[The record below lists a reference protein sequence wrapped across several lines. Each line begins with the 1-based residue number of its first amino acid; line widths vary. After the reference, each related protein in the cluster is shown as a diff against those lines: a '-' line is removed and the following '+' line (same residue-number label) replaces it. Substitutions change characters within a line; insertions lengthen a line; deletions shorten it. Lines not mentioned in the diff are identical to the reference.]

1 LITGVTLDLDNFS
14 QLSADFNESD
24 ESKNAHRHDNLLKLF
39 LATIGTGITL
49 AQTGLANKDSEL
61 GAFRVKSILDS
72 NVVITPYRSIKL
84 DFLLQL
90 DYCLSKKKY
99 PYAVFLNVECEE
111 KCDAGIFN
119 KDFNYV
125 TQIYNKYHL
134 TFRDK
139 VKVYQIIIFGP
150 NIKPAV
156 RQTDLGSIH
165 YSPSII
171 YLQPLVNVSLVHSLT
186 KKIKSSQEGSLLE
199 MIALAR
205 IPEMYCFSPSITANC
220 LHVGINENLF
230 PEEMCKI
237 FLGNFKN
244 YIKQSKNPEILEQIE
259 KESDMSLV
267 HSLIKEGVWAAAHA
281 DGIQEGLQEG
291 LQKGHQEGL
300 QKGKELTIIEL
311 SKNLL
316 KKGWTRQAICEALN
330 VTESWLINLDKNING
345 YLTVNLP
352 FMFTYLKL
360 MSFI

>member
-24 ESKNAHRHDNLLKLF
+24 ESKKAHRHDNLQKLL

-49 AQTGLANKDSEL
+49 AQTGLANIDTEL
-61 GAFRVKSILDS
+61 GAFRVKYILDS

-90 DYCLSKKKY
+90 EYCLSKKKY
-99 PYAVFLNVECEE
+99 PYATFLNIEYEE

-119 KDFNYV
+119 KNFNYV
-125 TQIYNKYHL
+125 TQIFNKYHA
-134 TFRDK
+134 TYRDK

-150 NIKPAV
+150 KIKPAV

-165 YSPSII
+165 YSPNII

-205 IPEMYCFSPSITANC
+205 IPEAYLFSPGITANC
-220 LHVGINENLF
+220 LHVGINEKLF
-230 PEEMCKI
+230 SKEMCEI

-244 YIKQSKNPEILEQIE
+244 YIKQSKNPEILEQIK

-267 HSLIKEGVWAAAHA
+267 HALIKEGVWAAGRA
-281 DGIQEGLQEG
+281 DGIQEGIQEG
-291 LQKGHQEGL
+291 IQKGIQEGI
-300 QKGKELTIIEL
+300 QKGKEELKIEFAREL
-311 SKNLL
+311 I
-316 KKGWTRQAICEALN
+316 KKGWTRQAICETIH
-330 VTESWLINLDKNING
+330 VTESWLINIDENRNE
-345 YLTVNLP
+345 
-352 FMFTYLKL
+352 
-360 MSFI
+360 